1 MCTVPCYME
10 VYFCTLL
17 TRRAQ
22 MESSGK
28 LTPTLIWLSL
38 PPVSSCITLLNLIRL
53 VWFGLVW
60 QCPLWSFPHVIPNGA
75 GWRSVLH
82 RQRTGRIFAPLFS
95 IEKKAFLLPCQ
106 NCLLFSTCTL
116 MRWNMLIHWH
126 CRLLIWSQPR
136 STRDP
141 RYSSA
146 ATTMWRKSKHC
157 TPSRQSQAQLDRGTQ
172 MRFLALLW
180 PDSEFQTFLSLVSS

>member
-28 LTPTLIWLSL
+28 LTPTLIWLPL

-60 QCPLWSFPHVIPNGA
+60 FG
-75 GWRSVLH
+75 SVLYEVFPMSFLME
-82 RQRTGRIFAPLFS
+82 QAGGQSFTGKERVGFS
-95 IEKKAFLLPCQ
+95 RLYFL
-106 NCLLFSTCTL
+106 
-116 MRWNMLIHWH
+116 
-126 CRLLIWSQPR
+126 
-136 STRDP
+136 
-141 RYSSA
+141 
-146 ATTMWRKSKHC
+146 
-157 TPSRQSQAQLDRGTQ
+157 
-172 MRFLALLW
+172 
-180 PDSEFQTFLSLVSS
+180 

>member
-60 QCPLWSFPHVIPNGA
+60 QCPLWSFPHVIPWCGETCWYIGA
-75 GWRSVLH
+75 AGS
-82 RQRTGRIFAPLFS
+82 
-95 IEKKAFLLPCQ
+95 
-106 NCLLFSTCTL
+106 
-116 MRWNMLIHWH
+116 
-126 CRLLIWSQPR
+126 WSGPNQ
-136 STRDP
+136 DP
-141 RYSSA
+141 REI
-146 ATTMWRKSKHC
+146 
-157 TPSRQSQAQLDRGTQ
+157 PDIPRQLRRCGGNQSVVRRAGKVK
-172 MRFLALLW
+172 
-180 PDSEFQTFLSLVSS
+180 LSLIGEPKWGSWRCCDLIQSFRHFFPWCRRKFVTFSVIYSREAQNSFTSN